1 MKFNQIKFQH
11 PKTKTYL
18 GSPSIIRLIGGT
30 MLATHDY
37 FGPGCPKNHE
47 NEEHLTSVYRSTD
60 DGATWSNLTHVAN
73 AYWSTL
79 FTHQGDVY
87 LIGTS
92 QQYGSIVIRR
102 SSDGGYT
109 WSHPSD
115 DRSGLLFQGGPFQ
128 KPPNY
133 HCAPVPILEKDGRLY
148 RAFEDCTPCLW
159 RTGFQ
164 SLIISADSSADLLQ
178 ASSWTMSNK
187 LPFDSSHVPSEW
199 GKLEKPGWLEGNLVE
214 TKGGEVWNILR
225 FNSTPIWDKAAV
237 IQVHDGGQKI
247 TFQPNDG
254 FIDFPGGITK
264 FTIRFDSVSELY
276 LTLSNN
282 NPNTENPSRRSVLSL
297 HASENLTDWQHKM
310 TLLQDDSG
318 LPYNQSIELTGS
330 QYPDWQFDGEDLICL
345 VRTAYDGAHN
355 FHDSNRIT
363 FHRIKNFRRLI
374 SKRSYWLP
382 IFIVMTEVAL

>member
-115 DRSGLLFQGGPFQ
+115 DRSGLLFQGGPFRQ
-128 KPPNY
+128 PPNY

-159 RTGFQ
+159 GTGFQ

-214 TKGGEVWNILR
+214 TKDGEVWNILR

-318 LPYNQSIELTGS
+318 LPYNQSIELTGF
-330 QYPDWQFDGEDLICL
+330 QYPDWQFDGEDIICL

-374 SKRSYWLP
+374 S
-382 IFIVMTEVAL
+382 

>member
-18 GSPSIIRLIGGT
+18 GSPSIIRLIDGT
-30 MLATHDY
+30 MLSTHDY

-115 DRSGLLFQGGPFQ
+115 DRSGLLFQGGPFHQ
-128 KPPNY
+128 PPNY

-159 RTGFQ
+159 GTGFQ

-178 ASSWTMSNK
+178 ASSWKMSNK
-187 LPFDSSHVPSEW
+187 LPFDSSHVPSKW

-318 LPYNQSIELTGS
+318 LPYNQSIELTGF
-330 QYPDWQFDGEDLICL
+330 QYPDWQFDGEDIICL

-363 FHRIKNFRRLI
+363 FHRIENFRRLI
-374 SKRSYWLP
+374 S
-382 IFIVMTEVAL
+382 

>member
-115 DRSGLLFQGGPFQ
+115 DRSGLLFQGGPFHQ
-128 KPPNY
+128 PPNY

-159 RTGFQ
+159 GTGFQ

-318 LPYNQSIELTGS
+318 LPYNQSIELTGF
-330 QYPDWQFDGEDLICL
+330 QYPDWQFDGEDIICL
-345 VRTAYDGAHN
+345 VRTANDGAHN

-374 SKRSYWLP
+374 S
-382 IFIVMTEVAL
+382 

>member
-92 QQYGSIVIRR
+92 QQYGSIVIR
-102 SSDGGYT
+102 SSDGHYT

-115 DRSGLLFQGGPFQ
+115 DRSGLLFQGGPFHQ
-128 KPPNY
+128 PPNY

-148 RAFEDCTPCLW
+148 RAFEDCIPCLW
-159 RTGFQ
+159 GTGFQ

-237 IQVHDGGQKI
+237 IQVHDGGQKM

-318 LPYNQSIELTGS
+318 LPYNQSIELTGF
-330 QYPDWQFDGEDLICL
+330 QYPDWQFDGEDIICL

-374 SKRSYWLP
+374 S
-382 IFIVMTEVAL
+382 

>member
-60 DGATWSNLTHVAN
+60 DGASWSNLTHVAN

-115 DRSGLLFQGGPFQ
+115 DRSGLLFQGGPFHQ
-128 KPPNY
+128 PPNY

-159 RTGFQ
+159 GTGFQ

-282 NPNTENPSRRSVLSL
+282 NPNIENPSRRSLLSL

-318 LPYNQSIELTGS
+318 LSDDQSIELAGF
-330 QYPDWQFDGEDLICL
+330 QYPDWQFDREDIICL
-345 VRTAYDGAHN
+345 VRNAYDGAHN

-374 SKRSYWLP
+374 S
-382 IFIVMTEVAL
+382 

>member
-115 DRSGLLFQGGPFQ
+115 DRSGLLFQGGPFHQ
-128 KPPNY
+128 PPNY

-159 RTGFQ
+159 GTGFQ

-178 ASSWTMSNK
+178 ASSWMMSNK

-330 QYPDWQFDGEDLICL
+330 QYPDWQFDGEDIICL

>member
-1 MKFNQIKFQH
+1 MKFNQIKFQP

-60 DGATWSNLTHVAN
+60 DGASWSNLTHVAN

-159 RTGFQ
+159 GTGFQ

-237 IQVHDGGQKI
+237 IQVHDSGQKI

-318 LPYNQSIELTGS
+318 LPYNQSIELTGF
-330 QYPDWQFDGEDLICL
+330 QYPDWQFDGEDIICL

-374 SKRSYWLP
+374 S
-382 IFIVMTEVAL
+382 

>member
-60 DGATWSNLTHVAN
+60 DGASWSNLTHVAN

-115 DRSGLLFQGGPFQ
+115 DRSGLLFQGGPFHQ
-128 KPPNY
+128 PPNY

-159 RTGFQ
+159 GTGFQ

-237 IQVHDGGQKI
+237 IQVHDSGQKI

-318 LPYNQSIELTGS
+318 LPYNQSIELTGF
-330 QYPDWQFDGEDLICL
+330 QYPDWQFDGEDIICL

-374 SKRSYWLP
+374 S
-382 IFIVMTEVAL
+382 

>member
-18 GSPSIIRLIGGT
+18 GSPSIIRLIDGT
-30 MLATHDY
+30 MLSTHDY

-60 DGATWSNLTHVAN
+60 DGVTWSNLTRIVEYAFYSSGRHLSDWN
-73 AYWSTL
+73 ITK
-79 FTHQGDVY
+79 
-87 LIGTS
+87 
-92 QQYGSIVIRR
+92 QYGSIVIRR

-115 DRSGLLFQGGPFQ
+115 DRSGLLFQGGPFHQ
-128 KPPNY
+128 PPNY
-133 HCAPVPILEKDGRLY
+133 HCAPTPILEKDGRLY
-148 RAFEDCTPCLW
+148 RAFEDCAPCIW
-159 RTGFQ
+159 GTGFQ

-178 ASSWTMSNK
+178 ASSWAMSNK

-199 GKLEKPGWLEGNLVE
+199 GKLENLAGWLEGNLVE

-225 FNSTPIWDKAAV
+225 FNSAPIWDKAAV

-254 FIDFPGGITK
+254 FIDFPGGMTK
-264 FTIRFDSVSELY
+264 FTIRFDIVSEFY

-282 NPNTENPSRRSVLSL
+282 NPNIENPSRRSVLSL

-318 LPYNQSIELTGS
+318 LSYDQSIELTGF
-330 QYPDWQFDGEDLICL
+330 QYPD
-345 VRTAYDGAHN
+345 
-355 FHDSNRIT
+355 
-363 FHRIKNFRRLI
+363 
-374 SKRSYWLP
+374 
-382 IFIVMTEVAL
+382 

>member
-159 RTGFQ
+159 GTGFQ

-318 LPYNQSIELTGS
+318 LPYNQSIELTGF
-330 QYPDWQFDGEDLICL
+330 QYPDWQFDGEDIICL

-374 SKRSYWLP
+374 S
-382 IFIVMTEVAL
+382 

>member
-115 DRSGLLFQGGPFQ
+115 DRSGLLFQGGPFHQ
-128 KPPNY
+128 PPNY

-159 RTGFQ
+159 GTGFQ

-318 LPYNQSIELTGS
+318 LPYNQSIELTGF
-330 QYPDWQFDGEDLICL
+330 QYPDWQFDGEDIICL

-374 SKRSYWLP
+374 S
-382 IFIVMTEVAL
+382 